1 MLLDELETHRM
12 LNSAAHHML
21 LAHDNDV
28 KLFGLV
34 KGVNQTYAALQTL
47 TRGRGDW
54 IVQI

>member
-1 MLLDELETHRM
+1 
-12 LNSAAHHML
+12 ML